1 MNKNISVIRLIRSE
15 NLMYNV
21 TTVYNTVQLNF
32 AKRVQ
37 LKYSKKNT

>member
-1 MNKNISVIRLIRSE
+1 
-15 NLMYNV
+15 MYNM

-37 LKYSKKNT
+37 LKYSKKKNVNM